1 MESNNSRL
9 RTLKYWTEQPSSA
22 IFFVLIILVVFFQ
35 LSNPVFLSPINVAT
49 MLRALSYS
57 GIIAVGMALC
67 LMSGTIDLSVGSTA
81 ALSSVVFG
89 SAIRDWGIELLP
101 AAGLGLLVGTLVGLI
116 NSFIILRLKITPF
129 IATISMMFVVRGL
142 ANWVS
147 NGYNI
152 YPLSDQVLA
161 IGYARPLGVS
171 WAFWAFVVCA
181 IFAHLILQYTLFGLL
196 IRAVGSDRE
205 VAICTEV
212 NADMVNTVTLMLISI
227 LAAISGIFISFMI
240 NSGSPTVG
248 AGWEFTAITACAIGG
263 VSLFGY
269 HGTIFGL
276 FCGLLVTQ
284 VIQNGLVMIGVSPYL
299 QSVVV
304 GAILLIA
311 MMIDVRRRT
320 YLDLDKI

>member
-1 MESNNSRL
+1 MNRIIQWS
-9 RTLKYWTEQPSSA
+9 KQPSSA
-22 IFFVLIILVVFFQ
+22 IFLVLIMLIMIFQ
-35 LSNPVFLSPINVAT
+35 LANPIFLSPINVAT
-49 MLRALSYS
+49 MMRALSFT

-67 LMSGTIDLSVGSTA
+67 LMSGIIDLSVGSTS
-81 ALSSVVFG
+81 ALASVIFG
-89 SAIRDWGIELLP
+89 TAIRDWGISIAP
-101 AAGLGLLVGTLVGLI
+101 AVVLGLLAGAVVGIV

-129 IATISMMFVVRGL
+129 IATISMMFIVRGL

-161 IGYARPLGVS
+161 IGGARPLGIS

-181 IFAHLILQYTLFGLL
+181 IIAHLILQYSLLGLL

-212 NADMVNTVTLMLISI
+212 DVDKINTITLMTISL
-227 LAAISGIFISFMI
+227 LAAIAGIFISVMI
-240 NSGSPTVG
+240 NAGSPTVG
-248 AGWEFTAITACAIGG
+248 VGWEFTAITACAIGG

-276 FCGLLVTQ
+276 FCGLAVTQ
-284 VIQNGLVMIGVSPYL
+284 VVQNGIVMIGISPYF

-304 GAILLIA
+304 GAILLVA
-311 MMIDVRRRT
+311 MVVDVRRRT